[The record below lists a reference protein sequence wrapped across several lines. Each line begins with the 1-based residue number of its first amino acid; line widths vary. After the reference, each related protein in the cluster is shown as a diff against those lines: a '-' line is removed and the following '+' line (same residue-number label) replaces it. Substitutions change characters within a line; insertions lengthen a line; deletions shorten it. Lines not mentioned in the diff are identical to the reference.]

1 VSFSNPEHHIDKES
15 RLHVFYQY
23 GARSFCYQVISPAGE
38 LLTRQTYE
46 YTGTRPRLEL
56 SAEGKVVVVGG
67 VRRVMS
73 SDLPAPAKT
82 ETEVVPENR

>member
-1 VSFSNPEHHIDKES
+1 
-15 RLHVFYQY
+15 
-23 GARSFCYQVISPAGE
+23 
-38 LLTRQTYE
+38 
-46 YTGTRPRLEL
+46 LEL

-82 ETEVVPENR
+82 ETEAAPENR